1 MGNQRTEDKQV
12 NRKYDF
18 IIIGGGPNGLCV
30 AAYLSK
36 AGQKVL
42 VLERYF
48 EVGGG
53 LATEEVTLGGFYH
66 NTHAIYHM
74 MVDYAPPYDD
84 LELEKYRCNYVFPD
98 LQVAMPFTDG
108 RCLCLYRDVERSCDS
123 IAKFSAKDAESYR
136 EAFHK
141 FRLYMDEFLAPGTYV
156 EPLPVLEAVLGM
168 EKTEVGR
175 EISELQ
181 HKSPQEIVYELFENE
196 RVRTLML
203 YLACHWGL
211 EYDNGGLG
219 FLVPLMLDRAVN
231 SRLCLGGSHRLSN
244 ALARVIQE
252 PGGGHL
258 RGSQII
264 KRIIV
269 EDGAAK
275 GVELDNGTV
284 YEAEKAV
291 VSSIDPQQTFLQLVG
306 EEHLSGD
313 FGDKVKNWHWE
324 KWSLCSL
331 HAALEELPA
340 FAADQDIG
348 NGLMYVL
355 GYETPDDL
363 IGHWGDIGRGELS
376 PTVGFDAVF
385 PTMHDPSQAPAG
397 RHTGSMYEMAP
408 YNLNGGAERWWDR
421 QLREEREE
429 RFLATLQRY
438 APNMTRDK
446 VLWTY
451 FVTPQDFSTK
461 YLDMVQGSIKQGAY
475 EIFQMANN
483 RPNDEC
489 SRCRTPIR
497 NLYVCG
503 ASTNPGGL
511 VTFGP
516 SYIAA
521 TAIADDLGI
530 EKWWSEPEYVVEAR
544 KKGYF
549 GDYET

>member
-1 MGNQRTEDKQV
+1 MQT
-12 NRKYDF
+12 KYDF
-18 IIIGGGPNGLCV
+18 IVIGGGPNGLCV

-74 MVDYAPPYDD
+74 MADYAPPYRD
-84 LELEKYRCNYVFPD
+84 LELDKYRCSYIFPD
-98 LQVAMPFTDG
+98 LQVAMPFADG
-108 RCLCLYRDVERSCDS
+108 KSLCLYKDVDRSCES
-123 IAKFSAKDAESYR
+123 IARFSPKDAESYR
-136 EAFHK
+136 EAYHK

-156 EPLPVLEAVLGM
+156 KPLPTLEAVLGLH
-168 EKTEVGR
+168 KTEIGE
-175 EISELQ
+175 EISGYQ
-181 HKSPQEIVYELFENE
+181 PKSPQETVFGLFENE

-211 EYDNGGLG
+211 DYDDGGLG

-244 ALARVIQE
+244 AVARAVQE
-252 PGGGHL
+252 AGGGHL

-269 EDGAAK
+269 EGGVAK

-284 YEAEKAV
+284 YEADKAV
-291 VSSIDPQQTFLQLVG
+291 ISSIDPHQTFLQYVG
-306 EEHLSGD
+306 EENLSRD
-313 FGDKVKNWHWE
+313 FLDKVKNWHWE
-324 KWSLCSL
+324 KWSLCSC
-331 HAALEELPA
+331 HAALRELPA
-340 FAADQDIG
+340 FATDEDIG
-348 NGLMYVL
+348 NGLMYIL

-363 IGHWGDIGRGELS
+363 AGHWREISEGELS
-376 PTVGFDAVF
+376 STVRFDAVF
-385 PTMHDPSQAPAG
+385 PTMHDPSQAPEG

-408 YNLNGGAERWWDR
+408 YKLKGGAERWWDR
-421 QLREEREE
+421 KVREEHEQG
-429 RFLATLQRY
+429 FLATLRKY
-438 APNMTRDK
+438 APNMTEDK
-446 VLWTY
+446 ILWTY
-451 FVTPQDFSTK
+451 LSTPMDFSTK
-461 YLDMVQGSIKQGAY
+461 YLNMVQGSIKQGAY
-475 EIFQMANN
+475 EVFQMAAN

-489 SRCRTPIR
+489 SSNRTPIK

-516 SYIAA
+516 GYIAA
-521 TAIADDLGI
+521 NTIAEDYGI
-530 EKWWSEPEYVVEAR
+530 EKWWREPEYITEAR

-549 GDYET
+549 GDYEG

>member
-1 MGNQRTEDKQV
+1 MT
-12 NRKYDF
+12 KYDF

-42 VLERYF
+42 VLERHF

-53 LATEEVTLGGFYH
+53 LATEEVTLGGFLH

-74 MVDYAPPYDD
+74 MVDYAPPYND
-84 LELEKYRCNYVFPD
+84 LELEKYRCKYVYPE
-98 LQVAMPFTDG
+98 LQVAMPFSDG
-108 RCLCLYRDVERSCDS
+108 KCLCLYSDVDRSCDS
-123 IAKFSAKDAESYR
+123 IARFSSKDAETYR
-136 EAFHK
+136 EVFHK
-141 FRLYMDEFLAPGTYV
+141 FKLYMDEFLAPGTYV
-156 EPLPVLEAVLGM
+156 RPLPTLEAVIGL
-168 EKTEVGR
+168 EKTAIGR
-175 EISELQ
+175 EISEYQ
-181 HKSPQEIVYELFENE
+181 PKSPQEIVDELFENE

-219 FLVPLMLDRAVN
+219 FLVPLMLNRAVN

-244 ALARVIQE
+244 ALSRVIQE

-258 RGSQII
+258 RGSQFI

-269 EDGAAK
+269 EGGTAK
-275 GVELDNGTV
+275 GVELEDGTV

-291 VSSIDPQQTFLQLVG
+291 VSSIDPHQTFLDLVG
-306 EEHLSGD
+306 EEHLSGEFVD
-313 FGDKVKNWHWE
+313 TVKNWHWE
-324 KWSLCSL
+324 KWSLCSV

-340 FAADQDIG
+340 FAADQDTDK
-348 NGLMYVL
+348 GLMYIL

-363 IGHWGDIGRGELS
+363 INHWQEIDRGELS
-376 PTVGFDAVF
+376 SNVRFDAVF
-385 PTMHDPSQAPAG
+385 PTMHDPSQAPPG
-397 RHTGSMYEMAP
+397 RHTASMYEMAP
-408 YNLNGGAERWWDR
+408 FNLKDGAERWWDR
-421 QLREEREE
+421 ELREEHEE
-429 RFLATLQRY
+429 RFLATLQKY

-451 FVTPQDFSTK
+451 FAAPIDFSTK

-489 SRCRTPIR
+489 SSHRTPIK

-503 ASTNPGGL
+503 ASVNPGGL

-516 SYIAA
+516 GYIAA
-521 TAIADDLGI
+521 NTIAEDLGI
-530 EKWWSEPEYVVEAR
+530 EKWWSEPEYIAEAR
-544 KKGYF
+544 GKGYF
-549 GDYET
+549 GED

>member
-1 MGNQRTEDKQV
+1 MPE
-12 NRKYDF
+12 YDF
-18 IIIGGGPNGLCV
+18 IIIGGGPNGLTV

-42 VLERYF
+42 VLERYL

-74 MVDYAPPYDD
+74 MVDYAPVYEDF
-84 LELEKYRCNYVFPD
+84 ELEKYRCKYVYPD

-108 RCLCLYRDVERSCDS
+108 RCLCLHSDADRSCES
-123 IAKFSAKDAESYR
+123 IARFSNKDAESYR
-136 EAFHK
+136 EVYHK
-141 FRLYMDEFLAPGTYV
+141 FRLFMDEFLAPGTYV
-156 EPLPVLEAVLGM
+156 RPLPTLEAVIGM
-168 EKTEVGR
+168 EKTAIGK
-175 EISELQ
+175 ELSTYQ
-181 HKSPQEIVYELFENE
+181 PKSPKEIVDELFENE
-196 RVRTLML
+196 RVRTMML

-211 EYDNGGLG
+211 EYDYGGLG
-219 FLVPLMLDRAVN
+219 FLVPLMLDRPVN
-231 SRLCLGGSHRLSN
+231 TRLCLGGSHRLSN

-252 PGGGHL
+252 GGGGHL

-264 KRIIV
+264 KRIIM
-269 EDGAAK
+269 EDGVAK
-275 GVELDNGTV
+275 GVELNDGTI
-284 YEAEKAV
+284 YQAEKAV
-291 VSSIDPQQTFLQLVG
+291 VSSIDPHQTFLDLVG
-306 EEHLSGD
+306 EEHLSQD
-313 FGDKVKNWHWE
+313 FADKVKNWHWE

-331 HAALEELPA
+331 HVALEELPV
-340 FAADQDIG
+340 FAVDQDIG
-348 NGLMYVL
+348 NGLMYIL

-363 IGHWGDIGRGELS
+363 INHWQEIERGELS
-376 PTVGFDAVF
+376 ATVGFDAVF

-408 YNLNGGAERWWDR
+408 YDLKGGAERWWDR
-421 QLREEREE
+421 SLREEHEA
-429 RFLATLQRY
+429 RFLGTLQRY
-438 APNMTRDK
+438 APNMTSDK

-451 FVTPQDFSTK
+451 LVTPLDFSTK
-461 YLDMVQGSIKQGAY
+461 YLNMVQGSIKQGAY

-489 SRCRTPIR
+489 SHHRTPIK

-503 ASTNPGGL
+503 ACVNPGGL

-516 SYIAA
+516 GYIAA
-521 TAIADDLGI
+521 NTIAEDFGI
-530 EKWWSEPEYVVEAR
+530 EKWWTEPEYITEAR

-549 GDYET
+549 GDYE

>member
-1 MGNQRTEDKQV
+1 MV
-12 NRKYDF
+12 KYDF

-42 VLERYF
+42 VLERHL

-74 MVDYAPPYDD
+74 MVDYAPPYKD
-84 LELEKYRCNYVFPD
+84 LELQKFRCNYVYPD
-98 LQVAMPFTDG
+98 LQVAMPFSDG
-108 RCLCLYRDVERSCDS
+108 KALCLYSDVQRSCES
-123 IAKFSAKDAESYR
+123 IARFSARDAEAYR
-136 EAFHK
+136 EVYHK

-156 EPLPVLEAVLGM
+156 EPLPTLEAVLGM
-168 EKTEVGR
+168 EKTEIGK
-175 EISELQ
+175 EISGYQ
-181 HKSPQEIVYELFENE
+181 PKSPQDIVYELFENE

-211 EYDNGGLG
+211 EHDDGGLG

-231 SRLCLGGSHRLSN
+231 SRLCIGGSHRLSN

-258 RGSQII
+258 RGSTTI
-264 KRIIV
+264 KRIV
-269 EDGAAK
+269 LENGAAT
-275 GVELDNGTV
+275 GVELDDGTV
-284 YEAEKAV
+284 HEAGKAV
-291 VSSIDPQQTFLQLVG
+291 ISSIDPHQTFLDYVG
-306 EEHLSGD
+306 EEHLSTQLV
-313 FGDKVKNWHWE
+313 DKVKSWRWE
-324 KWSLCSL
+324 KWSLCAV

-340 FAADQDIG
+340 FAADQDIS
-348 NGLMYVL
+348 NGLMYIL

-363 IGHWGDIGRGELS
+363 TSHWRAIGNGELLS
-376 PTVGFDAVF
+376 NVAFDAVF
-385 PTMHDPSQAPAG
+385 PTMHDPSQAPKG
-397 RHTGSMYEMAP
+397 RHTAAMYEMAP
-408 YNLNGGAERWWDR
+408 YKLKEGAEKWWDHK
-421 QLREEREE
+421 LREEHEE

-438 APNMTRDK
+438 APNLTRDK

-451 FVTPQDFSTK
+451 LLTPLDFSTK
-461 YLDMVQGSIKQGAY
+461 YLNMVQGSIKQGAY
-475 EIFQMANN
+475 EVFQMASN

-489 SRCRTPIR
+489 SHCRTPVK

-516 SYIAA
+516 GYIAA
-521 TAIADDLGI
+521 NVIAEDYGI
-530 EKWWSEPEYVVEAR
+530 EKWWSEPEYIAEAR

-549 GDYET
+549 GEG

>member
-1 MGNQRTEDKQV
+1 MQT
-12 NRKYDF
+12 KYDF
-18 IIIGGGPNGLCV
+18 IIIGGGPNGLTV

-74 MVDYAPPYDD
+74 MVDYAPVYDD
-84 LELEKYRCNYVFPD
+84 LELEKYRCKYVFPD

-108 RCLCLYRDVERSCDS
+108 KCLCLYSDVDRSCNS
-123 IAKFSAKDAESYR
+123 IAKFSSKDAESYR
-136 EAFHK
+136 EVYHK
-141 FRLYMDEFLAPGTYV
+141 FKTYMDEFLAPGTYV
-156 EPLPVLEAVLGM
+156 KPLPILEAVIGLQQ
-168 EKTEVGR
+168 TEIGR
-175 EISELQ
+175 EISEYQ
-181 HKSPQEIVYELFENE
+181 HKSPQEIVDELFENE
-196 RVRTLML
+196 RVRTMML

-244 ALARVIQE
+244 SICRVIQE
-252 PGGGHL
+252 PGHGHI
-258 RGSQII
+258 RGSVRI

-275 GVELDNGTV
+275 GVELENGTV

-291 VSSIDPQQTFLQLVG
+291 VSSIDPHQTFLQLVG
-306 EEHLSGD
+306 EEHLSEE
-313 FGDKVKNWHWE
+313 FVSKAKNWHWE

-331 HAALEELPA
+331 HAALNELPNFTA
-340 FAADQDIG
+340 AADNPDINKG
-348 NGLMYVL
+348 FMYIL

-363 IGHWGDIGRGELS
+363 ITHWQAIDKGELS
-376 PTVGFDAVF
+376 PTVGCDCAF
-385 PTMHDPSQAPAG
+385 PTMFDPSQAPPG
-397 RHTGSMYEMAP
+397 KHTGSMSEMAP
-408 YNLNGGAERWWDR
+408 FNLQEGAEKWWDR
-421 QLREEREE
+421 KVREEHEE
-429 RFLATLQRY
+429 KFLATLQKY
-438 APNMTRDK
+438 APNMTKDK
-446 VLWTY
+446 ILWTY
-451 FVTPQDFSTK
+451 FVTPLDFSTK
-461 YLDMVQGSIKQGAY
+461 YLNMAQGSIKQGAY
-475 EIFQMANN
+475 EIFQMAHN

-489 SRCRTPIR
+489 SSHRTPVK

-503 ASTNPGGL
+503 ASVNPGGL

-521 TAIADDLGI
+521 NTIAEDYGI
-530 EKWWSEPEYVVEAR
+530 EKWWKEPEYITEAR

-549 GDYET
+549 GDYE

>member
-1 MGNQRTEDKQV
+1 MT
-12 NRKYDF
+12 KYDF

-42 VLERYF
+42 VLERHF

-53 LATEEVTLGGFYH
+53 LATEEVTLGGFLH

-74 MVDYAPPYDD
+74 MVDYAPPYND
-84 LELEKYRCNYVFPD
+84 LELEKYRCKYVYPE
-98 LQVAMPFTDG
+98 LQVAMPFSDG
-108 RCLCLYRDVERSCDS
+108 KCLCLYSDVDRSCDS
-123 IAKFSAKDAESYR
+123 IARFSSKVSDTYR
-136 EAFHK
+136 EVFHK
-141 FRLYMDEFLAPGTYV
+141 FKLYMDEFLAPGTYV
-156 EPLPVLEAVLGM
+156 RPLPTLEAVIGL
-168 EKTEVGR
+168 EKTAIGR
-175 EISELQ
+175 EISEYQ
-181 HKSPQEIVYELFENE
+181 PKSPQEIVDELFENE

-219 FLVPLMLDRAVN
+219 FLVPLMLNRAVS

-258 RGSQII
+258 RGSIKI

-269 EDGAAK
+269 EGGTAK
-275 GVELDNGTV
+275 GVELEDGTV

-291 VSSIDPQQTFLQLVG
+291 VSSIDPHQTFLDLVG
-306 EEHLSGD
+306 EEHLSGEFVD
-313 FGDKVKNWHWE
+313 TVKNWHWE
-324 KWSLCSL
+324 KWSLCSV

-340 FAADQDIG
+340 FAADQDTDK
-348 NGLMYVL
+348 GLMYIL

-363 IGHWGDIGRGELS
+363 INHWQEIDRGELS
-376 PTVGFDAVF
+376 SNVRFDAVF
-385 PTMHDPSQAPAG
+385 PTMHDPSQAPPG
-397 RHTGSMYEMAP
+397 RHTASMYVMAP
-408 YNLNGGAERWWDR
+408 FNLKDGAERWWDR
-421 QLREEREE
+421 ELREEHEE
-429 RFLATLQRY
+429 RFLATLQKY

-451 FVTPQDFSTK
+451 FAAPIDFSTK

-489 SRCRTPIR
+489 SSHRTPIK

-503 ASTNPGGL
+503 ASVNPGGL

-516 SYIAA
+516 GYIAA
-521 TAIADDLGI
+521 NTIAEDLGI
-530 EKWWSEPEYVVEAR
+530 EKWWSEPEYIAEAR
-544 KKGYF
+544 GKGYF
-549 GDYET
+549 GED

>member
-1 MGNQRTEDKQV
+1 MT
-12 NRKYDF
+12 KYDF

-36 AGQKVL
+36 AGQRVL
-42 VLERYF
+42 VLERHL

-66 NTHAIYHM
+66 NTHAVYHM
-74 MVDYAPPYDD
+74 MVDYAPPYND
-84 LELEKYRCNYVFPD
+84 LELEKYRCKYVYPE
-98 LQVAMPFTDG
+98 LQVAMPFSDG
-108 RCLCLYRDVERSCDS
+108 KCLCLYSDVDRSCDS
-123 IAKFSAKDAESYR
+123 IARFSSKDADSYR
-136 EAFHK
+136 EVFHK
-141 FRLYMDEFLAPGTYV
+141 FKLYMDEFLAPGTYV
-156 EPLPVLEAVLGM
+156 RPLPTLEAVIGL
-168 EKTEVGR
+168 EKTAIGR
-175 EISELQ
+175 EISEYQ
-181 HKSPQEIVYELFENE
+181 PKSPQEIVDELFENE

-219 FLVPLMLDRAVN
+219 FLVPLMLNRAVN

-244 ALARVIQE
+244 ALSRVIQE

-258 RGSQII
+258 RGSQLI

-269 EDGAAK
+269 EDGGAK
-275 GVELDNGTV
+275 GVELEDGTV

-291 VSSIDPQQTFLQLVG
+291 VSSIDPQQTFLDLVG
-306 EEHLSGD
+306 EEHLSDD
-313 FGDKVKNWHWE
+313 FVDTVKNWHWE
-324 KWSLCSL
+324 KWSLCSV

-340 FAADQDIG
+340 FAADQDIDK
-348 NGLMYVL
+348 GLMYIL

-363 IGHWGDIGRGELS
+363 INHWQEIDRGELS
-376 PTVGFDAVF
+376 SNVRLDVVF
-385 PTMHDPSQAPAG
+385 PTMHDPSQAPSG
-397 RHTGSMYEMAP
+397 RHTASMYEMAP
-408 YNLNGGAERWWDR
+408 FNLKDGAEKWWDHK
-421 QLREEREE
+421 LREEHEE
-429 RFLATLQRY
+429 RFLATLQKY

-451 FVTPQDFSTK
+451 FVAPIDFSTK

-475 EIFQMANN
+475 EIFQMASN

-489 SRCRTPIR
+489 SSHRTPIK

-503 ASTNPGGL
+503 ASVNPGGL

-516 SYIAA
+516 GYIAA
-521 TAIADDLGI
+521 NTIAEDLGI
-530 EKWWSEPEYVVEAR
+530 EKWWSEPEYIAEAR
-544 KKGYF
+544 GKGYF
-549 GDYET
+549 GED